1 MAWVWKVQPVSV
13 PTKPVPVRVQVQ
25 HRTRNTVVSTKHRG
39 YTVNPYGYVIFFF
52 IWACPGLFF
61 CFFLLFLICI
71 SVIFYCYNYSTVV
84 TLCSIIKYNH
94 PCTRE
99 AAWGQCMCETV

>member
-25 HRTRNTVVSTKHRG
+25 HRTRNTTVSTKHHRKP
-39 YTVNPYGYVIFFF
+39 VNPFGYFIFFF
-52 IWACPGLFF
+52 IWACPVLFF

-71 SVIFYCYNYSTVV
+71 SVIFYCSNYSTVV
-84 TLCSIIKYNH
+84 TLRSIIKYNH
-94 PCTRE
+94 PYMHET
-99 AAWGQCMCETV
+99 AWG